1 MPDNALW
8 LIPAIL
14 SITLGIGTIIT
25 VIVTLHRA
33 KMRELDQ
40 RHTERMAAID
50 KGLDPF
56 PPQETRERAEGAVVP
71 GPDGTGSH
79 RQLLRGLL
87 WLGVGLAVALGS
99 GGLGY
104 GFWSFM
110 GWIAAAVGAAYV
122 IYYVLEGRKHPTAP
136 ASPPPPPDTNRT

>member
-14 SITLGIGTIIT
+14 SITLGIGTIFT

-33 KMRELDQ
+33 RMRELEQ
-40 RHTERMAAID
+40 RHAERMAAID

-56 PPQETRERAEGAVVP
+56 APQEARAQAEAGVAP
-71 GPDGTGSH
+71 GLGGTAPH
-79 RQLLRGLL
+79 QQLLRGLI

-99 GGLGY
+99 SGMGN
-104 GFWSFM
+104 GFWSFL

-122 IYYVLEGRKHPTAP
+122 IYHVLEGRKHRAVPAP
-136 ASPPPPPDTNRT
+136 PQPPSDTNRT